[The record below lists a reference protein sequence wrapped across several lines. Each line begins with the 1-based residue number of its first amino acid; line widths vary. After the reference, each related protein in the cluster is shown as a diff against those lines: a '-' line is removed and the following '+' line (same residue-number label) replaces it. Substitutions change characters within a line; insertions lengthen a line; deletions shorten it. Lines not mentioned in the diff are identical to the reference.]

1 MPAEIGDSSLVADV
15 SVPEVMP
22 ACCGEGAVSRHSGDV
37 DESQLSLLHWQQHL
51 AWSGVEHHG
60 LWHRDQPFTVGGQGR
75 GPDKDSI
82 SSNGDHQC
90 CGPGQQG
97 KWGSVGR
104 VVGERGH
111 VLAEACASPEL

>member
-82 SSNGDHQC
+82 SPLYHW
-90 CGPGQQG
+90 QQWRSSMLWSRAAG
-97 KWGSVGR
+97 KSGEVWGGLGGR
-104 VVGERGH
+104 GGM
-111 VLAEACASPEL
+111 C